1 MVNNEVKLNG
11 ATEQAPTEQ
20 TVAISSLTTLT
31 SADENIVHAVLT
43 LPGIVGLAFLDQTIP
58 LQSPLQ
64 VYGWDAGLEIRRS
77 GVFVASVTQV
87 LRSMPTEFYQLEFGF
102 GSYRALLRRFG
113 TGDAMALVRQAGKD
127 WMDEEPQLAA
137 FCRVAMES
145 RSAVLLMIE
154 AHQQRILETGVA
166 DDVPRV
172 DRSVFL
178 AAFNRL
184 TEIAGRYLG
193 ATIAVRHLSRS
204 QPMVDCLTGVTI
216 DRSGR
221 IVMNPSTLDP
231 ALDSLMLTPDQR
243 LAFLVWIEE
252 FVKQCSKIIRN
263 FDVLAQKEGLTEEE
277 YKLLFDPA
285 P

>member
-1 MVNNEVKLNG
+1 MNNEIRRNG
-11 ATEQAPTEQ
+11 EIGPAAIKS
-20 TVAISSLTTLT
+20 TVATPSLATLNST
-31 SADENIVHAVLT
+31 DEDIVQAVLT
-43 LPGIVGLAFLDQTIP
+43 LPGIVGLTFLDRAIP
-58 LQSPLQ
+58 LQIPLQ
-64 VYGWDAGLEIRRS
+64 VYGWDSGLEIQRS
-77 GVFVASVTQV
+77 GIFVASVTQV
-87 LRSMPTEFYQLEFGF
+87 LRSMPPEFYQLEFGF
-102 GSYRALLRRFG
+102 GSYRVALRRFV
-113 TGDAMALVRQAGKD
+113 TGDAMALVMQAGKD
-127 WMDEEPQLAA
+127 LTDDEPRVAA

-154 AHQQRILETGVA
+154 AHQQRILGTGVM

-172 DRSVFL
+172 ARAVFL

-204 QPMVDCLTGVTI
+204 QPMVDCLAGVSI
-216 DRSGR
+216 DRSGQ
-221 IVMNPSTLDP
+221 IVMKPSAPDSALDP
-231 ALDSLMLTPDQR
+231 LMLTPDQR

-277 YKLLFDPA
+277 HKLLFDSA

>member
-11 ATEQAPTEQ
+11 ATEQAPIEQ
-20 TVAISSLTTLT
+20 TVAIPPLTTLT

-43 LPGIVGLAFLDQTIP
+43 LPGIVGLAFLDRTIP
-58 LQSPLQ
+58 LQSPIQ

-77 GVFVASVTQV
+77 GGFVASVTQV

-102 GSYRALLRRFG
+102 GSYRVLLRRFG

-221 IVMNPSTLDP
+221 IVMNPSTLDS

>member
-1 MVNNEVKLNG
+1 MVNNDIKRNG
-11 ATEQAPTEQ
+11 TIEP
-20 TVAISSLTTLT
+20 TVAIPSLTTLNPT
-31 SADENIVHAVLT
+31 DDDIVQAVLT
-43 LPGIVGLAFLDQTIP
+43 LPGIVGLAFLDRAIQ
-58 LQSPLQ
+58 LQIPLQ
-64 VYGWDAGLEIRRS
+64 VYGWDSGLEIQRS

-87 LRSMPTEFYQLEFGF
+87 LRSMPSEFYQLEFGF
-102 GSYRALLRRFG
+102 GSYRVALRRFV
-113 TGDAMALVRQAGKD
+113 TGDAVALVMQAGQD
-127 WMDEEPQLAA
+127 WTGDEPRVAA

-145 RSAVLLMIE
+145 RSAVVALVE
-154 AHQQRILETGVA
+154 AHQQRILGDGVA

-172 DRSVFL
+172 ARAVFL

-193 ATIAVRHLSRS
+193 TTIAVRHLSRS
-204 QPMVDCLTGVTI
+204 QPMVDCLAGVSI

-221 IVMNPSTLDP
+221 IVMKPSTPDS

-277 YKLLFDPA
+277 HKLLFDSA

>member
-1 MVNNEVKLNG
+1 MNNEIRRNG
-11 ATEQAPTEQ
+11 EIGPAAIKS
-20 TVAISSLTTLT
+20 TVATPSLATLNST
-31 SADENIVHAVLT
+31 DEDIVQAVLT
-43 LPGIVGLAFLDQTIP
+43 LPGIVGLTFLDRAIP
-58 LQSPLQ
+58 LQIPLQ
-64 VYGWDAGLEIRRS
+64 VYGWDSGLEIQRS
-77 GVFVASVTQV
+77 GIFVASVTQV
-87 LRSMPTEFYQLEFGF
+87 LRSMPPEFYQLEFGF
-102 GSYRALLRRFG
+102 GSYRVALRRFV
-113 TGDAMALVRQAGKD
+113 TGDAMALVMQAGKD
-127 WMDEEPQLAA
+127 LTDDEPRVAA

-154 AHQQRILETGVA
+154 AHQQRILGTGVM

-172 DRSVFL
+172 ARAVFL

-204 QPMVDCLTGVTI
+204 QPMVDCLAGVSI
-216 DRSGR
+216 DRSGQ
-221 IVMNPSTLDP
+221 IVMKPSAPDS

-277 YKLLFDPA
+277 HKLLFDSA

>member
-11 ATEQAPTEQ
+11 ATEQVPIEQ
-20 TVAISSLTTLT
+20 TVAIPSLTTLT
-31 SADENIVHAVLT
+31 SADEKIVHAVLT
-43 LPGIVGLAFLDQTIP
+43 LPGIVGLAFLDQTIS

-102 GSYRALLRRFG
+102 GSYRVLLRRFG
-113 TGDAMALVRQAGKD
+113 TGDAMALVMQAGKD

-221 IVMNPSTLDP
+221 IVMNPSTLDS

>member
-11 ATEQAPTEQ
+11 ATEQAPIEQ
-20 TVAISSLTTLT
+20 TVAIPPLTTLT

-43 LPGIVGLAFLDQTIP
+43 LPGIVGLAFLDRTIP
-58 LQSPLQ
+58 LQSPIQ

-77 GVFVASVTQV
+77 GGFVASVTQV

-102 GSYRALLRRFG
+102 GSYRVLLRRFG

-204 QPMVDCLTGVTI
+204 QPMVDCLTGVMI

-221 IVMNPSTLDP
+221 IVMNPSTLDS

>member
-11 ATEQAPTEQ
+11 ATEQAPIEQ
-20 TVAISSLTTLT
+20 TVAILSLTTLT
-31 SADENIVHAVLT
+31 SADENIVNAVLT
-43 LPGIVGLAFLDQTIP
+43 LPGIVGLAFLDQAIP

-87 LRSMPTEFYQLEFGF
+87 LRSMPSEFYQLEFGF
-102 GSYRALLRRFG
+102 GSYRVALRRFV
-113 TGDAMALVRQAGKD
+113 TGDAMALVMQAGAD
-127 WMDEEPQLAA
+127 LTDEEPRVAA

-204 QPMVDCLTGVTI
+204 QPMVDCLTVVTI

-221 IVMNPSTLDP
+221 IVMNPSTLDS

-263 FDVLAQKEGLTEEE
+263 FDVLAQKEGLTEDEH
-277 YKLLFDPA
+277 KLLFDSA